1 MSTSV
6 IHPGTTPQTGRS
18 GRFLGLAAGALAV
31 VITLGFV
38 FAVNQR
44 NASPTAGVERAS
56 VAESDRLTGLAD
68 YYARRDPANYPA
80 ELKRVMAQIEAAN
93 RAAHPAL
100 NIEKFRMEQ
109 AASVGASTQTDGVN
123 AGDVFNLRY
132 PDFVQQLAE
141 DYAAKKAAQQAVLRQ
156 RLVHELLEGQS
167 AGSANG
173 EAQNPIQRLAR

>member
-1 MSTSV
+1 
-6 IHPGTTPQTGRS
+6 
-18 GRFLGLAAGALAV
+18 

-44 NASPTAGVERAS
+44 NAAPTSGVERVS

-80 ELKRVMAQIEAAN
+80 DLKRVMAQIETAN
-93 RAAHPAL
+93 RATHPAF
-100 NIEKFRMEQ
+100 NIEKFKMEQ
-109 AASVGASTQTDGVN
+109 AASVGASPQTGGVN
-123 AGDVFNLRY
+123 ASDVFNLRY

-141 DYAAKKAAQQAVLRQ
+141 DYAAKKATQQAVLRQ
-156 RLVHELLEGQS
+156 RLAHELLEGQS
-167 AGSANG
+167 TNG